1 MTIVFETSMDYLMQG
16 CVGVEAGKVAVQRML
31 KKIYQ
36 ELVAIR
42 KELQAIRSIL
52 EFFQKNCW
60 MGREPEKLS
69 MEEFEGLMNR
79 WKNDEKRKIAF

>member
-1 MTIVFETSMDYLMQG
+1 MEET
-16 CVGVEAGKVAVQRML
+16 GKEKKLQRLGHFRQEGTGKGSRIGRRCGEM

-52 EFFQKNCW
+52 ESLPKFTIE
-60 MGREPEKLS
+60 REPYGRTQHVVMKPYYK
-69 MEEFEGLMNR
+69 GQ
-79 WKNDEKRKIAF
+79 